1 MKAGVVFLI
10 CILIGFTGCEQIDLP
25 SDVPDCVKKL
35 IRDNQTNP
43 QKVWRYRYQKE
54 IDYLVLPDCCDQF
67 ISLYTSQC
75 TFICAPSGGFSGNGD
90 GKCPGFY
97 QDAENGELI
106 WERKD

>member
-1 MKAGVVFLI
+1 MKRAIVFII
-10 CILIGFTGCEQIDLP
+10 CVLTSLTSCETIDLP
-25 SDVPDCVKKL
+25 SDVPNCVKKL

-43 QKVWRYRYQKE
+43 QKIWRYRYDNQFV
-54 IDYLVLPDCCDQF
+54 YLVVPDCCDQY

-97 QDAENGELI
+97 QEAEDRVLI
-106 WERKD
+106 WEKED